1 MEHSTASKDPPVEEA
16 KAEMVSPGNGKCYR
30 EWEKR
35 QAPRRT
41 QSQKKDTAWRR
52 ASGWK

>member
-41 QSQKKDTAWRR
+41 QSQKKDTASRR
-52 ASGWK
+52 A